1 MFLYEPEHIVKISNL
16 HSCTLSVEN
25 ILVLK
30 FGKAILKNNK
40 IDNTDNKSLIKRLFN
55 FHAAFSNSDRRRYV
69 VEEKLQQSKV
79 KG

>member
-1 MFLYEPEHIVKISNL
+1 M
-16 HSCTLSVEN
+16 
-25 ILVLK
+25 LK